1 MQQLWQRLETQLKN
15 THPLI
20 LEDLAP
26 PATDSE
32 ILDLESK
39 LGVKLPDDFIAFLK
53 IHNGQRGKTDGL
65 FDGSEFLSTSRIL
78 QEWTSLKS
86 VLDSGIFDDLSMDEN
101 ASNNGVKSSMWN
113 LKWIPI
119 ISFGNGDMWCL
130 DLDPAEDGHF
140 SQIIQYWHEDCET
153 TKEANNFTAWFTH
166 FIDQL
171 S

>member
-101 ASNNGVKSSMWN
+101 ASNNGASMAFSELSKHYRKIYRERLTECAVKWWN
-113 LKWIPI
+113 
-119 ISFGNGDMWCL
+119 
-130 DLDPAEDGHF
+130 
-140 SQIIQYWHEDCET
+140 
-153 TKEANNFTAWFTH
+153 
-166 FIDQL
+166 
-171 S
+171 